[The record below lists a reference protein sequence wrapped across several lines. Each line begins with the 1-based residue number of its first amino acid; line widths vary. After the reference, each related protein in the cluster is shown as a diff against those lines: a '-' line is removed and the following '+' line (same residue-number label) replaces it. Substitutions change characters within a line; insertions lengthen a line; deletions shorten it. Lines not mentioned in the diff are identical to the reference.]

1 MAIKRLGELLAD
13 KGVLFFSYHPAVIF
27 VISPWS
33 FHLQELFSNSPYC
46 LEDNSFD
53 SCLKNLVL
61 DQLVIDI
68 FLLFSSLAC
77 LILYEYYRE
86 KFCLGQSCE
95 LEGYISLSLFVA
107 SPLASF
113 LLEGYTSQLFL
124 MLVMECWKHGLL
136 LF

>member
-1 MAIKRLGELLAD
+1 M
-13 KGVLFFSYHPAVIF
+13 
-27 VISPWS
+27 
-33 FHLQELFSNSPYC
+33 
-46 LEDNSFD
+46 
-53 SCLKNLVL
+53 KNLVL

-77 LILYEYYRE
+77 LILYGYYRE

-124 MLVMECWKHGLL
+124 MLVMECWKHGLF